1 MEKILLIIFYL
12 LFYMGFSDISYAH
25 DCGPLTNF
33 LEGNGIIMTEKRNVA
48 FFNEIEIRGAY
59 KSTIASGKKQT
70 IAITGDQNLLP
81 HITTVVKDKKLLIN
95 NCKAFSTKNTLN
107 LNITV
112 PDIVK
117 VTSNGSSQITINDV
131 DNQTLSIVSAGAGE
145 ISVSGITKKFDVR
158 LFGASELHAKDL
170 QSEDVRIS
178 IEGACNAKVF
188 ADKVL
193 DANIKGMGS
202 IVYFGKPSE
211 INKEMAGVGRL
222 IEHH

>member
-1 MEKILLIIFYL
+1 MKKIWLVVFYF
-12 LFYMGFSDISYAH
+12 LFYIGLSDFSFAH
-25 DCGPLTNF
+25 DYGSPPNF
-33 LEGNGIIMTEKRNVA
+33 LEGNSIIITDNRKVA

-59 KSTIASGKKQT
+59 KSTIESGKKQT
-70 IAITGDQNLLP
+70 IALTGDQNLLP
-81 HITTVVKDKKLLIN
+81 HITTVVKDQKLLIN
-95 NCKAFSTKNTLN
+95 NSKAFNTKNTLY

-117 VTSNGSSQITINDV
+117 VTSNGSSKITINSV
-131 DNQTLSIVSAGAGE
+131 DNQTLSIVLSGAGE

-158 LFGASELHAKDL
+158 LFGASELQAKDL

-178 IEGACNAKVF
+178 IEGVCNAKVF

-193 DANIKGMGS
+193 DASIKGMGS
-202 IVYFGKPSE
+202 IVYYGNPSE
-211 INKEMAGVGRL
+211 INKKMAGVGRL